1 VRGGLIMMKK
11 LRALYAIW
19 IIWALL
25 LSTMSYADHFQRGG
39 FSSSGTFDVSIDKV
53 ELNNN
58 VVVESRTNLINDAD
72 VFSVGVDLT
81 AVDYMKA
88 GHVEV
93 SLRSTRTG
101 DSVADSTGIFDLNAG
116 TQGHITLTL
125 TLIDKLKR
133 ETEFD
138 LRVRV
143 EDSEQRSETNHYRIK
158 TESTRTTTS
167 SGRGLDVS
175 LDRVFVNTKVIAS
188 SRTNFIDEADVFNVL
203 VEFTAL
209 EDLDDA
215 HVEAVLKDLRTGTV
229 VADASPN
236 FDLLDEQS
244 ATALLRLELLD
255 DLKDSDSFELT
266 INLIDAEG
274 DFVRQVYGIVMED
287 GVSGTGSSRALDI
300 SVDSVEIEKEVIIE
314 DENNFVDLDKDTDE
328 LDLKVRLTALEDIED
343 ARVDAILTLENG
355 EVIADTTAIFDIR
368 DDETVLKKLEFEL
381 PKLIGNFNQQN
392 LRLRIRVV
400 DAEGD
405 FEEKFYGLKLNQQE
419 TPLIVSGIELSPENN
434 VKAGK
439 ALGVRLNIK
448 NSGIVALDGITAK
461 VSIPELGVSTT
472 KFVGKVENSGSELTE
487 DFVLKILDSA
497 QTGTYTVRT
506 ELASQFGG
514 NKEVKELPVFVLGLS
529 DQTTQVVNDKLIIN
543 VPVVEQDVKNDG
555 SEVIFPITLTNQGPD
570 ANTYTLLFDGAG
582 WANIRLTESNTFIV
596 EPEESKTVNVFLST
610 DSKLAGEQLF
620 TVMVKGNDKI
630 LNQLTLKGNVV
641 NIQGQLFAVVLKTL
655 LQTILIGLVVLLVAL
670 GLYLGARRYMP
681 RKETSDFVAEDIP
694 DQAQGE
700 AYY

>member
-1 VRGGLIMMKK
+1 M
-11 LRALYAIW
+11 
-19 IIWALL
+19 
-25 LSTMSYADHFQRGG
+25 
-39 FSSSGTFDVSIDKV
+39 
-53 ELNNN
+53 
-58 VVVESRTNLINDAD
+58 
-72 VFSVGVDLT
+72 
-81 AVDYMKA
+81 
-88 GHVEV
+88 
-93 SLRSTRTG
+93 
-101 DSVADSTGIFDLNAG
+101 
-116 TQGHITLTL
+116 
-125 TLIDKLKR
+125 
-133 ETEFD
+133 
-138 LRVRV
+138 
-143 EDSEQRSETNHYRIK
+143 
-158 TESTRTTTS
+158 
-167 SGRGLDVS
+167 
-175 LDRVFVNTKVIAS
+175 
-188 SRTNFIDEADVFNVL
+188 
-203 VEFTAL
+203 
-209 EDLDDA
+209 
-215 HVEAVLKDLRTGTV
+215 
-229 VADASPN
+229 
-236 FDLLDEQS
+236 
-244 ATALLRLELLD
+244 
-255 DLKDSDSFELT
+255 
-266 INLIDAEG
+266 
-274 DFVRQVYGIVMED
+274 
-287 GVSGTGSSRALDI
+287 
-300 SVDSVEIEKEVIIE
+300 
-314 DENNFVDLDKDTDE
+314 
-328 LDLKVRLTALEDIED
+328 
-343 ARVDAILTLENG
+343 
-355 EVIADTTAIFDIR
+355 
-368 DDETVLKKLEFEL
+368 
-381 PKLIGNFNQQN
+381 
-392 LRLRIRVV
+392 LRIRVV

-670 GLYLGARRYMP
+670 GLYLGARRYIP